1 MMYNYLVYMLYR
13 IIQVLFIVYML
24 YRSIIVWMS
33 HIHCTEFIYFLFFFF
48 LTLGVNMSRSIIVLI
63 SHAHFCRIYFLR
75 VPHLNEEAEYK
86 RAALC
91 E

>member
-33 HIHCTEFIYFLFFFF
+33 HIHCTEFIFYFFFF
-48 LTLGVNMSRSIIVLI
+48 QGTYTLSRKIVRNRAV
-63 SHAHFCRIYFLR
+63 SSYRI
-75 VPHLNEEAEYK
+75 VCVCK
-86 RAALC
+86 KKKTCALSGI
-91 E
+91 